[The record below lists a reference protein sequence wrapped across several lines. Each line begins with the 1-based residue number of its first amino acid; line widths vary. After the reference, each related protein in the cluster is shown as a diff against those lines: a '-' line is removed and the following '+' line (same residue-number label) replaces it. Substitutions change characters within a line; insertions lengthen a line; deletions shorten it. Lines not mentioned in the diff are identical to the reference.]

1 MSDMC
6 AGTITTDWYLR
17 LKREGWW
24 GELTLVTAQA
34 RSCDFTLGMGSDEDV
49 APNEMR
55 VEKCL

>member
-1 MSDMC
+1 MG

-49 APNEMR
+49 APNGMR